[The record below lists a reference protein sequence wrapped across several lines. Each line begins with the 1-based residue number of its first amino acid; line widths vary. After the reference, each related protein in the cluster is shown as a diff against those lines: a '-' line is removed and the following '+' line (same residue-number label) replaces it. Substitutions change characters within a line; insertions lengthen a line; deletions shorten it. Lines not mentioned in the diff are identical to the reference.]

1 MTNFCAENNIL
12 NTLYCYY
19 EPHLFQQMITGVSI
33 LYVFLLSDLRGR
45 IDIFK
50 LRAQKVL
57 SEKKKSSVHVEL

>member
-1 MTNFCAENNIL
+1 
-12 NTLYCYY
+12 
-19 EPHLFQQMITGVSI
+19 MITGVSI